1 MSAVH
6 VLIVGAGGVFGSR
19 LARLLARRGGYR
31 LSLGGRTESRVTSL
45 QRELRAIDVSGEYS
59 YAFIDREQASAERLR
74 EIGCAIV
81 VDCSGPFQRSGTKL
95 IEAAIGARCH
105 YLDLAD
111 SRAFVS
117 DISRFDS
124 AARAVG
130 VAVITGASSTP
141 GLSHAVLDSITSAWL
156 SVDSVDVAI
165 TPGNKTPKGRSVVD
179 GILCWVGQKSMNFCQ
194 GEWQVGRGWTN
205 PRKVTIE
212 GLKPR
217 TAFLADVP
225 DLDLM
230 AQRYQPRVRAGFV
243 AGMELP
249 VLNWLISAAGLLVR
263 QGVVRSAQVFT
274 GIGSAIANALD
285 RFGSADGGMVVDAAG
300 QDARGETRVVR
311 WTLKVTRGDGPY
323 VPVAPAAALIEAM
336 VSGQGVRTGARS
348 AAGEITL
355 EQIKPW
361 FEGLAI
367 DTKLV
372 AYRGEKPLYRR
383 VMGDEFDRLPEV
395 TRRLHRGRPAVIA
408 TGQAEVTPAE
418 QWAGRLLAKV
428 FGLPMKVGKQ
438 PVRVVIESRE
448 GREHWTRFFDGE
460 PMHSVMSAT
469 KGGLIEERF
478 GLFRMRMRLVVKP
491 GGLDMERVSGRL
503 GWLPLPGFLL
513 PHIKGTE
520 RVDAYRRHQFE
531 VEITAPLFGRLVA
544 YKGWLEV

>member
-31 LSLGGRTESRVTSL
+31 LSLGGRTESRVTAL

-361 FEGLAI
+361 FEGLSWREATLPAG
-367 DTKLV
+367 DGGRVRPV
-372 AYRGEKPLYRR
+372 AG
-383 VMGDEFDRLPEV
+383 GDAATASRPTGGDRD
-395 TRRLHRGRPAVIA
+395 G
-408 TGQAEVTPAE
+408 
-418 QWAGRLLAKV
+418 AGRGDTGRAMGGPAAGEGIR
-428 FGLPMKVGKQ
+428 FAN
-438 PVRVVIESRE
+438 E
-448 GREHWTRFFDGE
+448 GREAAG
-460 PMHSVMSAT
+460 A
-469 KGGLIEERF
+469 GGDRES
-478 GLFRMRMRLVVKP
+478 
-491 GGLDMERVSGRL
+491 GGARALDAVL
-503 GWLPLPGFLL
+503 
-513 PHIKGTE
+513 
-520 RVDAYRRHQFE
+520 
-531 VEITAPLFGRLVA
+531 
-544 YKGWLEV
+544 